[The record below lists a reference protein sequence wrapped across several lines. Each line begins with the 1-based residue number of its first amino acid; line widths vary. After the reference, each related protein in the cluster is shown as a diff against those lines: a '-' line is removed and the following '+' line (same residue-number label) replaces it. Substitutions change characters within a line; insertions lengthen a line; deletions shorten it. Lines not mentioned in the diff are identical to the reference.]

1 MTLVNFD
8 TDLQG
13 LVSTLQFSLQSS
25 PGEPLLPLDKLSYR
39 AMPCSDVSKSS
50 WVGEQ
55 TSKGGGALVL
65 LDEHTFNPETFLPMK
80 KVCLFAV
87 VRVSE
92 ASEASEGGTFLRLI
106 RPLEFGPLFL

>member
-13 LVSTLQFSLQSS
+13 LVSTLQFSLQAS

-39 AMPCSDVSKSS
+39 AISCPDASKSHWS
-50 WVGEQ
+50 GEQ
-55 TSKGGGALVL
+55 DKKSGGAIVP
-65 LDEHTFNPETFLPMK
+65 LDEQTFNPDTFLPMK

-87 VRVSE
+87 VGVSE
-92 ASEASEGGTFLRLI
+92 ASGGRSVFSYIPSPSVTLCCMI
-106 RPLEFGPLFL
+106 